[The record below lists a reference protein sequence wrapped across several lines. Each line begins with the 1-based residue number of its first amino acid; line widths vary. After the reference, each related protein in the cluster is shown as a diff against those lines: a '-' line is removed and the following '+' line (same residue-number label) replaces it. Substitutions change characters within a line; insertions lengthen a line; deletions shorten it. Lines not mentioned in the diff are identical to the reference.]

1 MPAVRIFSRLV
12 LASVLAVAGCG
23 GEGSAERQGIKV
35 GFFGALTGPTAT
47 FAKSGKNGALL
58 AVAEINARG
67 RRARKAARPALR
79 GRPRRGLRGGVGRL
93 QAHHAR
99 PRGRPDRRERILAHA
114 RRGADRPELQGPDG
128 LALLDEH
135 RGHEE
140 RRLHLPRLF
149 HRSLPGAGPRDVRA
163 PGLESADR
171 GDPGRRPQRLL
182 RRPRRGLPQ
191 SLRNGR
197 REGHRRAQVH
207 RRRHRLLGAADFA
220 PPAKA
225 RRPRR
230 ARLLHGRRP
239 DRAAGEGPRALGD
252 APRRRRLGLPQ
263 ARRDRGRGGRGLVSV
278 EPLFGGRSL
287 AGGARASWTRTR
299 RSTEPSPTPSRP

>member
-1 MPAVRIFSRLV
+1 MWRSRSERGVRVSRRSRESRVEGSSVRARLRMPAVRTLRRLV
-12 LASVLAVAGCG
+12 LRQRPRSLPGCG

-99 PRGRPDRRERILAHA
+99 PRRRPHRRERVLAHA

-128 LALLDEH
+128 LALP
-135 RGHEE
+135 
-140 RRLHLPRLF
+140 RRTS
-149 HRSLPGAGPRDVRA
+149 RSRRKATTSSASASSIPYQGQALADVRA
-163 PGLESADR
+163 PGPEGADR

-191 SLRNGR
+191 GLRSR
-197 REGHRRAQVH
+197 RRA
-207 RRRHRLLGAADFA
+207 
-220 PPAKA
+220 
-225 RRPRR
+225 
-230 ARLLHGRRP
+230 
-239 DRAAGEGPRALGD
+239 ESSTSSSTPRAT
-252 APRRRRLGLPQ
+252 AT
-263 ARRDRGRGGRGLVSV
+263 S
-278 EPLFGGRSL
+278 
-287 AGGARASWTRTR
+287 R
-299 RSTEPSPTPSRP
+299 RS